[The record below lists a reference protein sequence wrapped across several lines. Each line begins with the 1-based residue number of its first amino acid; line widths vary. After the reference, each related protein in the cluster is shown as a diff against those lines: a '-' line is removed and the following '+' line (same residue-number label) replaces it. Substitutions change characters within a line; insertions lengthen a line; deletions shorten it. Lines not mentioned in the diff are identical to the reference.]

1 MSSATEATATPQPNP
16 EGAPCQAAASAPCAN
31 CGHPRRD
38 RYCPKCGQNDRD
50 YIRSL
55 PPLLGDILKETFE
68 LDGRIRRTIK
78 PLFLRPGELP
88 SEFSRNRRAR
98 YVSPIRL
105 YLVAS
110 IGFFFLV
117 SLAGELRPPRLDPAD
132 VPRGEPAALAEAR
145 QNADLDALKALLP
158 RPQQHKVDALLAR
171 PGMFL
176 AKSLL
181 YELSGNLERM
191 TPCTDCWREDWDR
204 YLLARAVDVLEDP
217 AEGLSL
223 LVDSLP
229 FAMFVT
235 LPAYALLLM
244 LFFIGNRRF
253 FTEHLVFA
261 VQLHTFAFIVFAAS
275 MLLPEDE
282 PPPREAVEF
291 AGLTVLV
298 DDEDHRAAA
307 REALRDRQTRR
318 QDDPEDEAE
327 GVEIRL
333 GERGDT
339 PDEAADAERREGGE
353 LRLRRT
359 GAEALRRAP
368 AQDDTDIADF
378 IELALFLWVLAYHY
392 LALRRYYGN
401 GRLRTAGKWF
411 ALTLS
416 YGVLLIPGILLS
428 AAVAVVRIG

>member
-1 MSSATEATATPQPNP
+1 MSNATEAAPQPNP
-16 EGAPCQAAASAPCAN
+16 EGAPGQAAASAPCAN

-132 VPRGEPAALAEAR
+132 VPRAEPAALAEAR
-145 QNADLDALKALLP
+145 QNADIDALKALLP
-158 RPQQHKVDALLAR
+158 PQQQHKVDALLAR

-176 AKSLL
+176 VKSML
-181 YELSGNLERM
+181 YSLSTNLEEVA
-191 TPCTDCWREDWDR
+191 PCTDCWRENWDR
-204 YLLARAVDVLEDP
+204 YLLARAIDVLEDP

-275 MLLPEDE
+275 LLLPEDE

-291 AGLTVLV
+291 AGLTVMV
-298 DDEDHRAAA
+298 DDEEDRRAAG
-307 REALRDRQTRR
+307 EALRERPAPGQSDS
-318 QDDPEDEAE
+318 EDATG

-333 GERGDT
+333 GERGDSAT
-339 PDEAADAERREGGE
+339 KSDEALREGGE

-359 GAEALRRAP
+359 GGEALRRVP
-368 AQDDTDIADF
+368 VENDTDVADF
-378 IELALFLWVLAYHY
+378 IELGLFLWVLAYHY

>member
-1 MSSATEATATPQPNP
+1 MSNATEPVAAPASDEAT
-16 EGAPCQAAASAPCAN
+16 GQAAATAPCAN
-31 CGHPRRD
+31 CGHPRSD

-88 SEFSRNRRAR
+88 AEFSRNRRAR

-110 IGFFFLV
+110 IGFFFLM
-117 SLAGELRPPRLDPAD
+117 SLVGELRPPRLERAAAAR
-132 VPRGEPAALAEAR
+132 VEPPALAEAR
-145 QNADLDALKALLP
+145 QNADIDALKALLP
-158 RPQQHKVDALLAR
+158 LQQQHKVDALLAR

-181 YELSGNLERM
+181 YELSNNLEELA
-191 TPCTDCWREDWDR
+191 PCTDCWRENWDR

-229 FAMFVT
+229 FALFVT

-244 LFFIGNRRF
+244 LFFMGNRRF

-275 MLLPEDE
+275 MLLPEDDR
-282 PPPREAVEF
+282 PRREAAEF
-291 AGLTVLV
+291 AGLTVMV
-298 DDEDHRAAA
+298 DDEEDAGVAA
-307 REALRDRQTRR
+307 RP
-318 QDDPEDEAE
+318 PEDEAAV
-327 GVEIRL
+327 GLEIRL
-333 GERGDT
+333 GETADDGGSDA
-339 PDEAADAERREGGE
+339 PADAADGTREGRE

-359 GAEALRRAP
+359 GSEALRPP
-368 AQDDTDIADF
+368 ATEDNWDIADF
-378 IELALFLWVLAYHY
+378 IELGLTLWVHAYHY

-411 ALTLS
+411 ALTLC
-416 YGVLLIPGILLS
+416 YGVLLIPGIVLS
-428 AAVAVVRIG
+428 AAIAVVRIG

>member
-1 MSSATEATATPQPNP
+1 MSNATEPAPQPA
-16 EGAPCQAAASAPCAN
+16 EDAAIRPTASAPCAN

-132 VPRGEPAALAEAR
+132 APRAEPAALAEAR
-145 QNADLDALKALLP
+145 QNADVDALKALLP
-158 RPQQHKVDALLAR
+158 PQQQHKVDALLAR

-176 AKSLL
+176 AKSIL
-181 YELSGNLERM
+181 YQLSSNLEAVA
-191 TPCTDCWREDWDR
+191 PCTDCWREDWDR

-298 DDEDHRAAA
+298 DDEDDHRTAA
-307 REALRDRQTRR
+307 REALRDRQTLR
-318 QDDPEDEAE
+318 QDGPEDAAE

-333 GERGDT
+333 GERDGA
-339 PDEAADAERREGGE
+339 PDEAADAAGGDGSE

-359 GAEALRRAP
+359 AAEAPRRAP
-368 AQDDTDIADF
+368 AQNDTDIADF
-378 IELALFLWVLAYHY
+378 IELGLFLWVLAYHY

-416 YGVLLIPGILLS
+416 YSVLLIPGILLS

>member
-1 MSSATEATATPQPNP
+1 MSNATEPVA
-16 EGAPCQAAASAPCAN
+16 APAPDEAAADAAATAPCAN
-31 CGHPRRD
+31 CGHPRND

-88 SEFSRNRRAR
+88 AEFSRNRRAR

-117 SLAGELRPPRLDPAD
+117 SVVGEFGPPRLDRAGAT
-132 VPRGEPAALAEAR
+132 RAEPPALAEAR
-145 QNADLDALKALLP
+145 QNADVDALKALLP
-158 RPQQHKVDALLAR
+158 RQQQHKVDALLAR

-181 YELSGNLERM
+181 YELSKNLEELA
-191 TPCTDCWREDWDR
+191 PCTDCWREKWDR

-217 AEGLSL
+217 AEGVSL

-229 FAMFVT
+229 FALFVT

-244 LFFIGNRRF
+244 LFFMGNRRF

-275 MLLPEDE
+275 MLLPEDD
-282 PPPREAVEF
+282 PPPREAAEF
-291 AGLTVLV
+291 AGFTMMV
-298 DDEDHRAAA
+298 DDDEEDDSELAAKPP
-307 REALRDRQTRR
+307 Q
-318 QDDPEDEAE
+318 DEAAL
-327 GVEIRL
+327 GIEIRL
-333 GERGDT
+333 GEADDDGGDT
-339 PDEAADAERREGGE
+339 PADAVDAVPHEGRE

-359 GAEALRRAP
+359 GAEALRPP
-368 AQDDTDIADF
+368 ATEDSWDIADF
-378 IELALFLWVLAYHY
+378 IELGLTLWVHAYHY

-411 ALTLS
+411 ALTLC
-416 YGVLLIPGILLS
+416 YGVLLIPGIVLS
-428 AAVAVVRIG
+428 AAIAVVRMG

>member
-1 MSSATEATATPQPNP
+1 MAPASDEAT
-16 EGAPCQAAASAPCAN
+16 GQAAATAPCAN
-31 CGHPRRD
+31 CGHPRSD

-88 SEFSRNRRAR
+88 AEFSRNRRAR

-110 IGFFFLV
+110 IGFFFLM
-117 SLAGELRPPRLDPAD
+117 SLVGELRPPRLERAAAAR
-132 VPRGEPAALAEAR
+132 VEPPALAEAR
-145 QNADLDALKALLP
+145 QNADIDALKALLP
-158 RPQQHKVDALLAR
+158 LQQQHKVDALLAR

-181 YELSGNLERM
+181 YELSNNLEELA
-191 TPCTDCWREDWDR
+191 PCTDCWRENWDR

-229 FAMFVT
+229 FALFIT

-244 LFFIGNRRF
+244 LFFMGNRRF

-261 VQLHTFAFIVFAAS
+261 VQLHTFAFLVFAAS
-275 MLLPEDE
+275 MLLPEDD
-282 PPPREAVEF
+282 PPPREAAEF
-291 AGLTVLV
+291 AGLTVMV
-298 DDEDHRAAA
+298 DDEEDAELAAKPPEN
-307 REALRDRQTRR
+307 EATV
-318 QDDPEDEAE
+318 
-327 GVEIRL
+327 GFEIRL
-333 GERGDT
+333 GETADDGGRDA
-339 PDEAADAERREGGE
+339 PADAADGTREGRE

-359 GAEALRRAP
+359 GAEALRPP
-368 AQDDTDIADF
+368 ATDDNWDIADF
-378 IELALFLWVLAYHY
+378 IELGLTLWVHAYHY

-411 ALTLS
+411 ALTLC
-416 YGVLLIPGILLS
+416 YGVLLIPGIVLS
-428 AAVAVVRIG
+428 AAIAVVRIG